1 MDTNLNKKLIDKYLN
16 AGIDKSIAEREIE
29 FISSI
34 LFNAKDIDS
43 IQIEK
48 IVEERITSDKPVQLV
63 VGKSY
68 FMGDKFIVSE
78 DTLIPRGVTKIVVEE
93 CVRLANKKS
102 NPRILDIGSGTGCIA
117 IEVAK
122 HVSNSSLVSI
132 DISKKAIEVAQKNAN
147 NLGVQ
152 DRISFIVSDMYEKVE
167 GEFDIIV
174 SNPPYIPIS
183 EIDKVSYR
191 VKNFEPSIALFAN
204 DEFGMQFY
212 KKIIEGA
219 KNHLKKE
226 GYIVFEHGSN
236 HPEKV
241 QEILEKNNFKDILV
255 TKDWFDLPRAI
266 SAKLNN

>member
-1 MDTNLNKKLIDKYLN
+1 MN

-122 HVSNSSLVSI
+122 LNSNCSVVSV
-132 DISKKAIEVAQKNAN
+132 DISQKAIEIAMKNAIYH
-147 NLGVQ
+147 GVQ
-152 DRISFIVSDMYEKVE
+152 DRVSFVESNLYEKVE
-167 GEFDIIV
+167 GKFDIIV
-174 SNPPYIPIS
+174 SNPPYIPLS
-183 EIDKVSYR
+183 EIDKVSIR
-191 VKNFEPSIALFAN
+191 VKNFEPSIALFAK
-204 DEFGMQFY
+204 DEYGMEFY
-212 KKIIEGA
+212 RKIIQDA
-219 KNHLKKE
+219 KDYLLPN
-226 GYIVFEHGSN
+226 GCIVFEHGSN

-266 SAKLNN
+266 SAKLYN